1 MQNNSS
7 GVFGQWGYWAWL
19 TIAVILAMAAWIVFK
34 NISIDWP
41 VRLYIVQ
48 SGSMAPSIMAGDL
61 ILVEKSISYVQNE
74 VITFIDSEGRTVT
87 HRIIEIN
94 SKDSPPHY
102 ATKGDANPNADKLIV
117 AHDQVIGKVSL
128 VLPKLGFVASFGK
141 SRNGI
146 LLLIVIPTALIIYD
160 EFRRTRRH

>member
-1 MQNNSS
+1 MQKNSS
-7 GVFGQWGYWAWL
+7 GILGQWGYWMWL
-19 TIAVILAMAAWIVFK
+19 VIAVILAMVAWNVFK

-41 VRLYIVQ
+41 IRLYIVQ

-61 ILVEKSISYVQNE
+61 ILVEKSVGYVQNE
-74 VITFIDSEGRTVT
+74 VITFIDGEGRTVT
-87 HRIIEIN
+87 HRITEIL
-94 SKDSPPHY
+94 SSDSPPRY

-160 EFRRTRRH
+160 EFRRFRQR